1 MASVCIICVEVDG
14 LERSGSENVNQV
26 SFPESSNAF
35 GCCDSLNEF
44 KKVSLL
50 STDYVL

>member
-1 MASVCIICVEVDG
+1 MASICIVCIEVDG

-26 SFPESSNAF
+26 PFPESSNAF
-35 GCCDSLNEF
+35 GCRDSLNES